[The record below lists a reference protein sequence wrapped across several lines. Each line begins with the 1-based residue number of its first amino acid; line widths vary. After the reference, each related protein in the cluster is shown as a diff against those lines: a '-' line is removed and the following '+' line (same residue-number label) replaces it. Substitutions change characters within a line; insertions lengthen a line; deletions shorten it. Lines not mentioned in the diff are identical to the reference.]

1 MNQKLIME
9 NWRRFVKKTSSKID
23 MGHLYLFEGRK
34 IKKVSF
40 EKRFNQL
47 NESNRSLE
55 KFVKEWEKSCNYTFT
70 LLERKEL
77 LNEQNLQFKI
87 GVQILMMVSRIKKW
101 SMKLIMPILRVI
113 SKVSK
118 YMNKYPILKTI
129 AKISVMLIVLAV
141 TASSASAGGTGGDY
155 TELLN
160 WLVANAEAVDPDVVE
175 DAKKTLDAF
184 GEGGVTAEEM
194 AKNFDVD
201 NLQSAIATASGEVGA
216 EENDQ
221 LSKAIESATN
231 KVEHYVQSTI
241 EQGQDGESSAL
252 DVDGRTQADMSGT
265 AKSRGTEW
273 SINTKGTGTGE
284 QSKGYTTFTLKGK
297 GHLPTIIQHYSPG
310 QEVEFYQETQG
321 GMTKI
326 RKSDYMEIQQTLVTG
341 KEYNELF
348 KQFNAIIQ
356 KNIQQK

>member
-1 MNQKLIME
+1 MKHKLIME
-9 NWRRFVKKTSSKID
+9 NWRRFVKKTSFKAD

-55 KFVKEWEKSCNYTFT
+55 KFVKEWEKSCDYTFT
-70 LLERKEL
+70 LLERKEP
-77 LNEQNLQFKI
+77 LNEVNLQYKI
-87 GVQILMMVSRIKKW
+87 GVQILMMISKIKKW

-129 AKISVMLIVLAV
+129 AKFTAMLIVLAV
-141 TASSASAGGTGGDY
+141 TASSASAAGTEGDY

-160 WLVANAEAVDPDVVE
+160 WLVANAEFVDPDIV
-175 DAKKTLDAF
+175 DSAQATLKELGD
-184 GEGGVTAEEM
+184 GGVTPEEM
-194 AKNFDVD
+194 AEKFNIKD
-201 NLQSAIATASGEVGA
+201 LQSAIATAAGEAGA

-241 EQGQDGESSAL
+241 EQSTDDGGSHSSVL
-252 DVDGRTQADMSGT
+252 DVDGRSQGQSSGT
-265 AKSRGTEW
+265 LDNGTKW
-273 SINTKGTGTGE
+273 
-284 QSKGYTTFTLKGK
+284 TLKTYGAGDEGYQTYTVEGK
-297 GHLPTIIQHYSPG
+297 R
-310 QEVEFYQETQG
+310 
-321 GMTKI
+321 GMKI
-326 RKSDYMEIQQTLVTG
+326 TG
-341 KEYNELF
+341 KYVPEKGIQYYFGDRPIPKNKALEYQRELLSQEQLDALW
-348 KQFNAIIQ
+348 KQFSAQIKQN
-356 KNIQQK
+356 KS

>member
-9 NWRRFVKKTSSKID
+9 NWRRFVKKTSFKTD

-55 KFVKEWEKSCNYTFT
+55 KFVKEWEKSCDYTFT

-77 LNEQNLQFKI
+77 LNEQDLQYKI
-87 GVQILMMVSRIKKW
+87 GVQILMMISRIKKW

-129 AKISVMLIVLAV
+129 AKFTAMLIVLAV
-141 TASSASAGGTGGDY
+141 TASSASAAGTEGDY

-160 WLVANAEAVDPDVVE
+160 WLVANAEFVDPDIV
-175 DAKKTLDAF
+175 DSAQATLKELGD
-184 GEGGVTAEEM
+184 GGVTPEEM
-194 AKNFDVD
+194 AEKFNIKD
-201 NLQSAIATASGEVGA
+201 LQSAIATAAGEVGA

-221 LSKAIESATN
+221 LSKAIESATD
-231 KVEHYVQSTI
+231 KVEHYVQSTV
-241 EQGQDGESSAL
+241 EQSPDGESSAL
-252 DVDGRTQADMSGT
+252 DVDGRTQADMHGT

-297 GHLPTIIQHYSPG
+297 GHLPTISQHYSPG

-326 RKSDYMEIQQTLVTG
+326 RKSDYMEIQQTLVTSE
-341 KEYNELF
+341 EYNKAF
-348 KQFNAIIQ
+348 KQFNAIMQ
-356 KNIQQK
+356 KNIQ

>member
-1 MNQKLIME
+1 MKHKLIME
-9 NWRRFVKKTSSKID
+9 NWRRFVKKTSFKTD

-34 IKKVSF
+34 VKKVSF

-55 KFVKEWEKSCNYTFT
+55 KFVKEWEKSCDYTFT

-77 LNEQNLQFKI
+77 LNEENLQFKI
-87 GVQILMMVSRIKKW
+87 GVQILMMISRIKKW

-118 YMNKYPILKTI
+118 YMKKYPILKTI
-129 AKISVMLIVLAV
+129 AKLTVMLIVLAV
-141 TASSASAGGTGGDY
+141 TAASASASSAMGGDY

-160 WLVANAEAVDPDVVE
+160 WLVANAELVDADIV
-175 DAKKTLDAF
+175 DSAQATLKEL

-201 NLQSAIATASGEVGA
+201 NLKAGIEKASQEAGA

-241 EQGQDGESSAL
+241 EQSTDDGGSHSSVL

-265 AKSRGTEW
+265 TDSGTKY
-273 SINTKGTGTGE
+273 SIKTYGTGTGD
-284 QSKGYTTFTLKGK
+284 QSEGYHTYTLEGK
-297 GHLPTIIQHYSPG
+297 R
-310 QEVEFYQETQG
+310 
-321 GMTKI
+321 GMKI
-326 RKSDYMEIQQTLVTG
+326 TG
-341 KEYNELF
+341 KYVPDEGMKYYFGDSQIPKNKALEYQSQLLNQKEWDALW
-348 KQFNAIIQ
+348 KQFNA
-356 KNIQQK
+356 KIQQNIS